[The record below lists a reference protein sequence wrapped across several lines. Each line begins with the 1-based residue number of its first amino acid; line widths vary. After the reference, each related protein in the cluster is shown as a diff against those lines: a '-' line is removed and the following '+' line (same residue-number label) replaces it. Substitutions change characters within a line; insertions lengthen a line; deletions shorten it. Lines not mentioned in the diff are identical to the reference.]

1 MLERDGQIDLR
12 IGWYEV
18 SIGFKN
24 NVRTKII
31 FPCKNQD
38 VQLNELELAL
48 ASNLVNPVSIRVGF
62 DDVGGLDDV
71 INDLGESVIL
81 PLKNESLFK
90 SSKLL
95 QPPKGVL
102 LYGPPGCGKTMIAKA
117 TAREAGEVELG

>member
-1 MLERDGQIDLR
+1 MLQRDGQIDLM

-24 NVRTKII
+24 YVRTKII
-31 FPCKNQD
+31 FTCKNQD

-71 INDLGESVIL
+71 INDLGVSVIL
-81 PLKNESLFK
+81 PITSTFSNSPGFSLT
-90 SSKLL
+90 SSCSGTPLTIISNR
-95 QPPKGVL
+95 
-102 LYGPPGCGKTMIAKA
+102 Y
-117 TAREAGEVELG
+117 

>member
-1 MLERDGQIDLR
+1 M
-12 IGWYEV
+12 
-18 SIGFKN
+18 
-24 NVRTKII
+24 
-31 FPCKNQD
+31 
-38 VQLNELELAL
+38 

-81 PLKNESLFK
+81 PLKNENLFK

-117 TAREAGEVELG
+117 TAREAGIEWLFILILTEGYTFDVLLTSSIAFTVCGCF